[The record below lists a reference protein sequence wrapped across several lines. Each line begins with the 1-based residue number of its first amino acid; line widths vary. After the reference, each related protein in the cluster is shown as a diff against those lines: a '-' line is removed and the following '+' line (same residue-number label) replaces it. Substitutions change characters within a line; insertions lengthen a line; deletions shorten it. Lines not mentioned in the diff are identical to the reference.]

1 MKRLLLAAIAALA
14 VTGPASAQTVS
25 VPKLDAE
32 ALARVQ
38 AYADRT
44 GAELIEIRRSIW
56 SHYQGE
62 EAKTKVRE
70 AWAARHDKASG
81 DVAHCLIEVGAY
93 RDPRTSNECMALAQV
108 TTATLEAISWRD
120 QP

>member
-14 VTGPASAQTVS
+14 VTGPVSAQAVS
-25 VPKLDAE
+25 VPKLDPE

-38 AYADRT
+38 AYSDKT
-44 GAELIEIRRSIW
+44 VAELTEIRRSIW
-56 SHYQGE
+56 SKFQGE

-70 AWAARHDKASG
+70 AWAARLEKANHEF
-81 DVAHCLIEVGAY
+81 AHCMIEVGAY
-93 RDPRTSNECMALAQV
+93 RDPRTTNECWALSEV
-108 TTATLEAISWRD
+108 TDAVLEAVSWRE

>member
-14 VTGPASAQTVS
+14 ITGPASAQTVQ

-32 ALARVQ
+32 AQTRVQ
-38 AYADRT
+38 AYADKT
-44 GAELIEIRRSIW
+44 VAELVETRRAIW
-56 SHYQGE
+56 SRHQGD

-70 AWAARHDKASG
+70 AWATRWDAASEVTAR
-81 DVAHCLIEVGAY
+81 CLVEVGAY
-93 RDPRTSNECMALAQV
+93 RDPRTSNECWALSQV
-108 TTATLEAISWRD
+108 TRVALDAVSWRE